1 MRGVEINKSVC
12 LPAALRELPLAIL
25 PIFFGT
31 VSLSNS
37 LQKFYCMGLLK
48 KFHYFN
54 SPFASGGILTA
65 GCDDFGVFA
74 GVFS

>member
-1 MRGVEINKSVC
+1 MRNAGENFLKKVF
-12 LPAALRELPLAIL
+12 PRTP
-25 PIFFGT
+25 F
-31 VSLSNS
+31 
-37 LQKFYCMGLLK
+37 QKLYYMGLLK
-48 KFHYFN
+48 KFHFFN